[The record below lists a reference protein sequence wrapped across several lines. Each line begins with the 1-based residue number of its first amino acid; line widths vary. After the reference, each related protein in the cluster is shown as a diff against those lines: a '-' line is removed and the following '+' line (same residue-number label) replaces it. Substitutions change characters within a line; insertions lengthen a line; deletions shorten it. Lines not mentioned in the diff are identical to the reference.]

1 MGLDIYAGTL
11 TRYYSH
17 NWKTVTQ
24 QWAEANGYAFR
35 KFTPEGEQ
43 AGEDTLDPDQ
53 VRPYMEGWRDHILSA
68 LAQPDRPPYTPW
80 PEDGEKPYYTD
91 KPDWDA
97 LGALMVVI
105 ACQVYGEPVPP
116 TVQKGW
122 DYTTH
127 PAVARLAEDPER
139 VWSLLRGAT
148 WWLPLSEPFLF
159 RGPLPN
165 ENTAVLGTTAGLRI
179 ELEWLNRSLWQAGEE
194 TILAW
199 ADTEGYPTDAV
210 YGPDGKLDPQG
221 IREHTEYD
229 TLSLA
234 KFAFSLFWRA
244 LNFAEEQKVPILLD
258 Y

>member
-105 ACQVYGEPVPP
+105 ACQVYGEPIPP

-210 YGPDGKLDPQG
+210 YGPEGNLDPQG